1 MSIMYDQN
9 SKYISKENWTYFAVL
24 SQSAIP
30 MLDDDDDA
38 YTAAFWFECRAKE
51 CF

>member
-38 YTAAFWFECRAKE
+38 YTAAF
-51 CF
+51 